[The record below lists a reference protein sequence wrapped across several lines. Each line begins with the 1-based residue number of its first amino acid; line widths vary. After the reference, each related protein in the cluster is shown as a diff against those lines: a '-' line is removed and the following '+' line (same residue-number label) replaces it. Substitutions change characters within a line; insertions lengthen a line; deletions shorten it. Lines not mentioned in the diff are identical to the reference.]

1 MTYYPSEREIEAYR
15 RMAGNLAY
23 DTHYPAERRAHV
35 IDAIIYAKNTNN
47 PAQMRLQKLLK
58 AIHNFHNGDAQ

>member
-1 MTYYPSEREIEAYR
+1 
-15 RMAGNLAY
+15 MAGNLAY